1 MYMYIGC
8 IYVYMYVFLLCMY
21 TNIFYD
27 TYTDHKLTCYNKAT
41 ARSRSQL
48 PLDPWI
54 SFRPKNNKFS
64 KSTLELQSALRP
76 NTNVAIPTSSR
87 HGIPPG
93 VHTYM
98 HHTTLMATESH
109 DGPSPSFQ
117 NIPYPAHTIFIS
129 SKDVMPRF

>member
-1 MYMYIGC
+1 MISYIC
-8 IYVYMYVFLLCMY
+8 TTYEYYDIMIHIYVY
-21 TNIFYD
+21 
-27 TYTDHKLTCYNKAT
+27 TYTHAYRKLTCYNKQRLDLDPSCPWA
-41 ARSRSQL
+41 
-48 PLDPWI
+48 LDPWI
-54 SFRPKNNKFS
+54 SFRPKKSKFS

-87 HGIPPG
+87 NGIPPG